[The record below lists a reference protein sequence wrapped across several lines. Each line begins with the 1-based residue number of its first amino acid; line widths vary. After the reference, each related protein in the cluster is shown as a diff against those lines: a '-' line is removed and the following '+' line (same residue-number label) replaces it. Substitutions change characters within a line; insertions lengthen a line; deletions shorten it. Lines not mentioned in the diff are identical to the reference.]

1 MSTTVNLKGV
11 GPTLIT
17 KGTSAPSRVS
27 SPSLLRNA
35 NKPGGKV
42 PFNDLAKDLD
52 NLSSNIND
60 IQQTLASNA
69 PTVTQLLITD
79 KQGQIV
85 AAIGNMTYE
94 GVYYVNY
101 LSEIHVG
108 NPLKT
113 NNPAEALFNSNTDGS
128 VTIGQNGF
136 IDVLDPFEG
145 IAAFIGTQNDTNAI
159 TGADDNGSGEIR
171 LTVPGTTLI
180 TGNPATVRG
189 MQNAGVPN
197 ATGNWPSV
205 TVIDSSHVDLDGS
218 VWAGAYVAPPAVFG
232 IDTTSPTID
241 RILQVS
247 GAANNG
253 AGLIRLTTTIPHT
266 YVTGDRLNALNIGGV
281 PNATGQWTVKIPNST
296 HIDLVG
302 STWAGAYTS
311 GGTVLRFFAG
321 MLAQTFA
328 TGPSFQN
335 YTLRAFADG
344 SLKINNATIELTGAD
359 GSIVL
364 DPAGPSIVMTSTGSG
379 GPFLSLTSP
388 AGEVL
393 LDSSGPEIL
402 ISNSANSA
410 TLKAQSNPP
419 ALILTDSLGVVVATI
434 GVNGSGHGAIVL
446 NGPTINGGVI
456 TVNPTVTTTA
466 TVRNAAGTGT
476 SVFTFNANGQLVS
489 YTP

>member
-1 MSTTVNLKGV
+1 MATTVNLKGV

-27 SPSLLRNA
+27 SPTLIRNA
-35 NKPGGKV
+35 AQPGGKL
-42 PFNDLAKDLD
+42 PYNALAKDLD
-52 NLSSNIND
+52 SLSKNINT
-60 IQQTLASNA
+60 IQQTLATNA
-69 PTVTQLLITD
+69 PTVTELLITD
-79 KQGQIV
+79 NQGQIV

-94 GVYYVNY
+94 GVYYVNFFN
-101 LSEIHVG
+101 EIHVG
-108 NPLKT
+108 NNLLT
-113 NNPAEALFNSNTDGS
+113 NNPKQAIFNANQDGS
-128 VTIGQNGF
+128 ITVGGDGWV
-136 IDVLDPFEG
+136 DVLDHYQG
-145 IAAFIGTQNDTNAI
+145 VAAFIGTQNDTNAI
-159 TGADDNGSGEIR
+159 TGAADNGSGGIR
-171 LTVPGTTLI
+171 LTVPGHTLI
-180 TGNPATVRG
+180 TGNPATVRN

-218 VWAGAYVAPPAVFG
+218 VWAGAYVPPPAVFG

-241 RILQVS
+241 RILQIS

-266 YVTGDRLNALNIGGV
+266 YVSGDRVNVLNVGGV

-296 HIDLVG
+296 HVDLVG
-302 STWAGAYTS
+302 STFAGAYTS
-311 GGTVLRFFAG
+311 GGTVLRFYAG

-344 SLKINNATIELTGAD
+344 SLKINNATIELTGTD
-359 GSIVL
+359 GSIVI

-379 GPFLSLTSP
+379 GPFMSLTSP

-393 LDSSGPEIL
+393 LDSSGPDIL

-434 GVNGSGHGAIVL
+434 GVDGAGHGAVVL

-476 SVFTFNANGQLVS
+476 SVFAFNANGQLVS